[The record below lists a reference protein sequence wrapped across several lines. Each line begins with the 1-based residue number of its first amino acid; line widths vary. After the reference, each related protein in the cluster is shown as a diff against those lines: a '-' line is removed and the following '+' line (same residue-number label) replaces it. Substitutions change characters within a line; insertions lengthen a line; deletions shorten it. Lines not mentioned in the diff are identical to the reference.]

1 FIGFQNA
8 GIIVGNPDTLVS
20 IGDLT
25 SPSVLLAIFGV
36 VISVILLT
44 FGIKGGIFYGM
55 ILTAV
60 VGMLA
65 GLIDHPTCVGDVV
78 CDVTSL
84 ASTFGQAFMYLKN
97 IFTVEMLVVILTF
110 LFVDFFDTA
119 GTLVA
124 VANQAGLMKNYK
136 LPRAGKALFADATAT
151 VFGSIAG
158 TSTT

>member
-1 FIGFQNA
+1 
-8 GIIVGNPDTLVS
+8 
-20 IGDLT
+20 
-25 SPSVLLAIFGV
+25 VLLAIFGV

-65 GLIDHPTCVGDVV
+65 GLIDHPTRVGDVV
-78 CDVTSL
+78 GTVPSL
-84 ASTFGQAFMYLKN
+84 APTFGQDFMHLEN
-97 IFTVEMLVVILTF
+97 IFTVELLVVILTY

-124 VANQAGLMKNYK
+124 VANQAGLMKNNK

-158 TSTT
+158 TSTTTAYIESTAGVAAGGRSGF